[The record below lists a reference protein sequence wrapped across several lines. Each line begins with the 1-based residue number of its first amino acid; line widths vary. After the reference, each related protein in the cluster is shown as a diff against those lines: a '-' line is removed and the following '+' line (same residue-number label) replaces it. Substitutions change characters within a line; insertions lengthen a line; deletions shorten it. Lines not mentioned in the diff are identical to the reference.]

1 MEGEQAVIAHN
12 VVALRAEPNSGGEQV
27 SQAILGDPAQP
38 LEEQGAYT
46 RIRTADGYEGWV
58 LRRHLYRET
67 KSLPGKPP
75 WSALACATLA
85 ERRDPGVCCIAQP
98 FADLLGRP
106 GDPGTLKTRLVW
118 GTCGLPTA
126 RAHTPEGPFLEMAFP
141 GKEFSKGYVAADA
154 LLPTSALPAFSGK
167 AAAAL
172 ARRFLGTPYL
182 WGGTTPFG
190 FDCSG
195 FVQRIYS
202 LLGALLPRDAYQQ
215 AQSPLGETAPAL
227 PLKAGDLVF
236 FCGQSD
242 PRGRGI
248 THVGMALNAKQFIHA
263 WGQTGVITTAW
274 NDPEFNA
281 AYAYRGAWRLKG
293 SAPSRRLSRRPG
305 EMA

>member
-12 VVALRAEPNSGGEQV
+12 VVALRAEPNSGSEQV
-27 SQAILGDPAQP
+27 SQAILSDPAQL

-46 RIRTADGYEGWV
+46 HIRMADGYEGWV
-58 LRRHLYRET
+58 LRRHLHRER
-67 KSLPGKPP
+67 KPLPGKAR
-75 WSALACATLA
+75 WSDMACATLR
-85 ERRDPGVCCIAQP
+85 ERRDPEVYCVAQP
-98 FADLLGRP
+98 FAELLGRP
-106 GDPGTLKTRLVW
+106 GDPGTLKTRLVL

-126 RAHTPEGPFLEMAFP
+126 RAHTPEGDFLQMSFP
-141 GKEFSKGYVAADA
+141 GKEFPEGYVAAEA

-167 AAAAL
+167 TAAAL

-202 LLGALLPRDAYQQ
+202 LLGVLLPRDAYQQ
-215 AQSPLGETAPAL
+215 AQSPLGDGTPAP

-236 FCGQSD
+236 FCGPSD

-248 THVGMALNAKQFIHA
+248 THVGMALDTQRFIHA
-263 WGQTGVITTAW
+263 WGQTGVIVTTW

-281 AYAYRGAWRLKG
+281 AYTYRGAWRLK
-293 SAPSRRLSRRPG
+293 
-305 EMA
+305 